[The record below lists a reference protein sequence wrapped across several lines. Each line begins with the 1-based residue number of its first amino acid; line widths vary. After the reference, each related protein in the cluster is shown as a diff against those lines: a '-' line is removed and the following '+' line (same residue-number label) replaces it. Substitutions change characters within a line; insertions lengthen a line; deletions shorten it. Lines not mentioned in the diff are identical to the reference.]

1 MNEEAKERRR
11 AQKRKWDR
19 KNRERLSEAKKKA
32 RSEYVLD
39 RYRNETHEQREH
51 RRFLERLSWARRK
64 AGLPK
69 LSPEEREFE
78 VLRWAEQKNLLAD
91 ELLRRN
97 SNAIDDLEI
106 DIDLGNDTPGRSR
119 TERWTYARDP
129 KVRVAALRRAKGHCE
144 LCGRPGFP
152 TASGEPYLETHHV
165 IFLAK
170 EGKDMLTNVIALCP
184 NDHREAHFGL
194 RREEIEKEMML
205 KLKEINRGNFGK

>member
-19 KNRERLSEAKKKA
+19 KNWARLSEAEKKA
-32 RSEYVLD
+32 RSKYGVD
-39 RYRNETHEQREH
+39 RYNNESHEQRER
-51 RRFLERLSWARRK
+51 RRFLERLSWRRRK

-78 VLRWAEQKNLLAD
+78 VLRWVEQKNLLSD

-97 SNAIDDLEI
+97 SNAIDDLAS
-106 DIDLGNDTPGRSR
+106 DIDLGNDIPGRSR
-119 TERWTYARDP
+119 TERWTYPRDP
-129 KVRVAALRRAKGHCE
+129 KVRVAALRRANGNCEHC
-144 LCGRPGFP
+144 GKPGFP
-152 TASGEPYLETHHV
+152 TPSGTPYLETHHV

-170 EGKDMLTNVIALCP
+170 EGKDKLTNVIALCP
-184 NDHREAHFGL
+184 NDHREAHFGI

-205 KLKEINRGNFGK
+205 KLKEINRGNLGK